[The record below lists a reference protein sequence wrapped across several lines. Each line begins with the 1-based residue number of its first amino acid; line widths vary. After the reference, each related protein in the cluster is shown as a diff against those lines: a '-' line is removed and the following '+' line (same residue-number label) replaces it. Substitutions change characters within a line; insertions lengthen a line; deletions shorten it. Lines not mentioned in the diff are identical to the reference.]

1 MSKTGGGI
9 GGAGGPWHEP
19 VPIGEIVAPPFV
31 CLPDPL
37 TLFARRA
44 ERFSAVAAGHE
55 LAPYLRFLAGLCAC
69 QHGIQHDLPEPDL
82 PAADARALAH
92 QHGMPALDRSRFT
105 ADAALDTT
113 LDRLFAAAAGIDMP
127 ATARAAL
134 ARVGS
139 ADAAARDAMVH
150 AVLAGAMPVETLA
163 EHVYVAA
170 ALQVHFARLAA
181 RLDPETLAPVGDGA
195 CPACGGAPVA
205 SSIVGWKDAHG
216 ARFCACSL
224 CATQWHVVR
233 IKCVLCDSTKGIAYQ
248 ERDGGDGAV
257 KAETC
262 EECRGYVK
270 ILHQH
275 TDPALD
281 PVADDVASLGLDL
294 LLREKGYRRGAV
306 NPFLL
311 GY

>member
-1 MSKTGGGI
+1 MSKTGGGV
-9 GGAGGPWHEP
+9 GGPLHDP
-19 VPIGEIVAPPFV
+19 IPIGEIAAPPFV
-31 CLPDPL
+31 SLPDPL
-37 TLFARRA
+37 TLFSRRA
-44 ERFSAVAAGHE
+44 ERFVALAAGHE
-55 LAPYLRFLAGLCAC
+55 LGPYLRFLADVSAC
-69 QHGIQHDLPEPDL
+69 QHRIQDDLPEPDL
-82 PAADARALAH
+82 PVGDARAR
-92 QHGMPALDRSRFT
+92 QHGMPAIDRSHFT
-105 ADAALDTT
+105 ADAALDAT

-134 ARVGS
+134 TSASR
-139 ADAAARDAMVH
+139 ADAATRYAMVH
-150 AVLAGAMPVETLA
+150 SVLADSIPVQALA
-163 EHVYVAA
+163 DHVFVAA

-181 RLDPETLAPVGDGA
+181 RLDPDALAPVGDGA

-205 SSIVGWKDAHG
+205 SSVVGWKGAHG

-233 IKCVLCDSTKGIAYQ
+233 IKCVLCGSTRGIGYQ
-248 ERDGGDGAV
+248 ELDGGAGAV

-262 EECRGYVK
+262 EECRGYAK

-275 TDPALD
+275 ANPALD

-294 LLREKGYRRGAV
+294 LLREKGYRRGAI